1 MLDFTVDFFKK
12 KQTKQVVKVYFTSA
26 CGGPELLQMLQL
38 HLVALEPVVR
48 LEANLLEMLITKTNT
63 RI

>member
-1 MLDFTVDFFKK
+1 MLDFRVDLKK
-12 KQTKQVVKVYFTSA
+12 TPRTKQVVKVYFTSA

-48 LEANLLEMLITKTNT
+48 VEANLLEMLITKTNT